1 MATAVASRLR
11 KLAEVFDT
19 SDREATQ
26 AWLLAYFAGPEYE
39 GHREALVRA
48 LVTGRR
54 TYTFERYDAAG
65 EVIAY
70 YMVWW
75 NRGGRDALA
84 FSAPGAIVRALRG
97 EPPVVRAILL
107 HEPESG
113 PTTPREPAPPEPMP
127 PAAPEAATHGAATA
141 R

>member
-1 MATAVASRLR
+1 MAGAIATRLR

-48 LVTGRR
+48 LVAGRR
-54 TYTFERYDAAG
+54 SYCFERYDAQG
-65 EVIAY
+65 EVVAY

-75 NRGGRDALA
+75 NRGGRDVLT
-84 FSAPGAIVRALRG
+84 FEMSD
-97 EPPVVRAILL
+97 PPVVRAILL
-107 HEPESG
+107 GDERPAPA
-113 PTTPREPAPPEPMP
+113 PTRLPPPEPAPIEPMP
-127 PAAPEAATHGAATA
+127 PAPPEAAIHGAATV